1 MVINSVNKRYVPKL
15 RFKGF
20 EGEYKEIK
28 ISDVSKFYKGDGYY
42 KNIAYYYDGSSR
54 ANHKITVDK
63 DRTFRVVNF
72 NTEIACLLCELSQKG
87 FIEICEEEKKS
98 KIDKAIDF
106 VQKSINS
113 SENLNCKELLEI
125 LKGEK

>member
-1 MVINSVNKRYVPKL
+1 MIYGGNSIKKT
-15 RFKGF
+15 
-20 EGEYKEIK
+20 KEILK
-28 ISDVSKFYKGDGYY
+28 ISKDKSLEELEKYGFYKGDGYY

-54 ANHKITVDK
+54 ANHKIAVDK

-98 KIDKAIDF
+98 KIDEAIDF

-113 SENLNCKELLEI
+113 NENLNCKELLEI

>member
-1 MVINSVNKRYVPKL
+1 MKKTKKILKINKDKNLEELEKY
-15 RFKGF
+15 G
-20 EGEYKEIK
+20 
-28 ISDVSKFYKGDGYY
+28 FYKGDDYY
-42 KNIAYYYDGSSR
+42 KNIAYYYDGSAR
-54 ANHKITVDK
+54 ANHKIAVDK

-106 VQKSINS
+106 V
-113 SENLNCKELLEI
+113 
-125 LKGEK
+125 